1 MKKGTIIT
9 AIIFLLS
16 SVVLAVSAEWREV
29 PVNPLQSEVWKNERQ
44 LRLEPKAVS
53 NAYSSNLS
61 LTQTQKPALNSTGKW
76 TINPVSGHGSITSL
90 TVGLLMKDYSE
101 NYSFLYYKNYY
112 SNIPSVFESC
122 EILTAGEYQVYVK
135 ANYSDYTSGTAYLE
149 FTIDGNSALIAKVNQ
164 VASSCKKSTQ
174 WETALCLHDWIALNM
189 RYDASLGFYGADGAL
204 LRGVGVC
211 DSYSKSFYMLCKA
224 AGIPVGRV
232 IGNDHAWNII
242 QLNGKWYYVDVTW
255 DDGDDDIVPVGY
267 TYFCLN
273 EESIKLDHT
282 AEEYEGEYGPAS
294 SLEMNYYV
302 YTKEWK
308 NWPVM
313 SEKNYKYVSLM
324 DDIVAVFEDQG
335 ETIYT
340 ISDHSLSCY
349 KKSDYNV
356 LCFGNNDIRK
366 KILSYAL
373 PLSTAEFKE
382 TDGTPMNV
390 EIKQSPLAIKLL
402 TPINVLRLP
411 ENLYIIETESFY
423 GNGAKK
429 VVLPRSCWKIESK
442 AFANSKVKTVLFP
455 ENMTLY
461 YNSDN
466 IADDA
471 FANCRGLVFV
481 TTNEN
486 VIKYAQEH
494 GITVRDK

>member
-1 MKKGTIIT
+1 
-9 AIIFLLS
+9 
-16 SVVLAVSAEWREV
+16 
-29 PVNPLQSEVWKNERQ
+29 
-44 LRLEPKAVS
+44 
-53 NAYSSNLS
+53 
-61 LTQTQKPALNSTGKW
+61 
-76 TINPVSGHGSITSL
+76 
-90 TVGLLMKDYSE
+90 
-101 NYSFLYYKNYY
+101 
-112 SNIPSVFESC
+112 
-122 EILTAGEYQVYVK
+122 
-135 ANYSDYTSGTAYLE
+135 
-149 FTIDGNSALIAKVNQ
+149 
-164 VASSCKKSTQ
+164 
-174 WETALCLHDWIALNM
+174 
-189 RYDASLGFYGADGAL
+189 
-204 LRGVGVC
+204 
-211 DSYSKSFYMLCKA
+211 
-224 AGIPVGRV
+224 
-232 IGNDHAWNII
+232 
-242 QLNGKWYYVDVTW
+242 
-255 DDGDDDIVPVGY
+255 
-267 TYFCLN
+267 
-273 EESIKLDHT
+273 
-282 AEEYEGEYGPAS
+282 
-294 SLEMNYYV
+294 
-302 YTKEWK
+302 
-308 NWPVM
+308 M

-382 TDGTPMNV
+382 TDWTPMNV
-390 EIKQSPLAIKLL
+390 KIKQSPLAIKLL
-402 TPINVLRLP
+402 TPINILRLP